1 MFGVFLDKI
10 CFIILIIYI
19 VMEWSDF
26 CKYDGRMNH
35 GPYLLRMILGDLK
48 INTKSSFYE
57 DESASHSR

>member
-35 GPYLLRMILGDLK
+35 SPYLLWMRLVDLK
-48 INTKSSFYE
+48 INTKSFFHE
-57 DESASHSR
+57 DELAL